1 MLTSVLKKKKR
12 READRQMDRQA
23 ISGKVRKKLITVV
36 APREGSGV
44 GRAQRKGQDLFSIY
58 LSVLLNFELVHILS
72 IPKKYLSQLRK

>member
-23 ISGKVRKKLITVV
+23 ISGKVRKKLVTVV

-44 GRAQRKGQDLFSIY
+44 GRAQRKGRDLFSIY
-58 LSVLLNFELVHILS
+58 LSVVLNFELVHILS